1 MKSGSLLKTIGG
13 KLLKMVEQS
22 CQYRVIRIL
31 SIQDMN
37 SIVLRERSVE
47 PDDTAPM

>member
-1 MKSGSLLKTIGG
+1 MKLRSLLKTIGG

-31 SIQDMN
+31 SIQDMD
-37 SIVLRERSVE
+37 SIILRERSVD
-47 PDDTAPM
+47 PDDAVPL